1 MKPSSDSVGGRGH
14 DHVHPTKYSDVD
26 SLQFMTPETTAKWC
40 SCTNP
45 QCFGAGYFPGGAIQI
60 PAKLKELCLSTPNLF
75 DSETKQKFKSKSKL
89 PMSLYPWHFYPEH
102 VEKNQDGKWKL
113 VEVTSNSKFYD
124 TDRRVYPFPPP
135 RNTPQHFIRDSPEF
149 PSLRVRPQDRW
160 QSDSVSI
167 PVWML
172 DMLEKDGSGI
182 SDKALDDMSKSD
194 LIQLVKR
201 WKARTLHQLEESKKN
216 ETKYSNQ
223 LAQQLAGNK
232 RKYDDMKNHY
242 EENIK
247 KLKAEIATLNK
258 HVENLSEALAKTRD
272 LLQNAKN
279 HLGRPLRYSDLH
291 GDGILADSVEHF
303 TFFKT
308 AKANDA
314 FLKLL
319 NHTDGTPNSFPEGD
333 GLLENLRPF
342 SHLPSGEKFGD
353 QPPPSLDEEDYSRWL
368 KRSKAAKMSSPNTK
382 KHNYLRT
389 YKDDY
394 LAFCIYVRA
403 GPTQE
408 FAAALCGIG
417 GSHMSDIFYAWANV
431 LDEGLRE
438 MFPRPT
444 RSQMLQAYPLRF
456 IEADNSART
465 FMLLDAFEVFAQ
477 SSSNPHVRNATHS
490 DYKKHSTVKCL
501 GGCDPIGCPWDNSIT
516 EGRVGRASDTFFTI
530 SSKILREVPCGGTA
544 KVDKGF
550 PVDNEAVKDGVKI
563 DRPAKRKRNQV
574 KQSSVDTSQTQKI
587 GNTRIVVEN
596 VNGEMKLQIRML
608 NVLIPCNQFSIISQI
623 IRIGYLLQNFKK
635 PIVQRIGGK
644 SKNKKSSK
652 GRCCRGEVRW
662 YGGKDD
668 GLVDVRPNIRLWGM
682 QSEINRHAELTELH
696 PGKSALEISEMVLA
710 EDWPLKIRKE
720 LYERR
725 GEVYDGLY

>member
-1 MKPSSDSVGGRGH
+1 MFVLKSPIFIYQRFSPNCETPKRQSHFHCSRPSE
-14 DHVHPTKYSDVD
+14 TKSTH
-26 SLQFMTPETTAKWC
+26 QIWPETT
-40 SCTNP
+40 
-45 QCFGAGYFPGGAIQI
+45 
-60 PAKLKELCLSTPNLF
+60 LSRVL
-75 DSETKQKFKSKSKL
+75 S
-89 PMSLYPWHFYPEH
+89 
-102 VEKNQDGKWKL
+102 
-113 VEVTSNSKFYD
+113 SNSVGVALSRSFASHA
-124 TDRRVYPFPPP
+124 VIVALSWALSS
-135 RNTPQHFIRDSPEF
+135 N
-149 PSLRVRPQDRW
+149 LRPKVTQ
-160 QSDSVSI
+160 
-167 PVWML
+167 
-172 DMLEKDGSGI
+172 
-182 SDKALDDMSKSD
+182 
-194 LIQLVKR
+194 QLV
-201 WKARTLHQLEESKKN
+201 WKKVYLN
-216 ETKYSNQ
+216 ET
-223 LAQQLAGNK
+223 
-232 RKYDDMKNHY
+232 
-242 EENIK
+242 
-247 KLKAEIATLNK
+247 
-258 HVENLSEALAKTRD
+258 LAKTRD
-272 LLQNAKN
+272 LLESAKN

-342 SHLPSGEKFGD
+342 SHLPPGEKFGD
-353 QPPPSLDEEDYSRWL
+353 RPPPSLDEEDYRKYL

-438 MFPRPT
+438 IFPRPT

-501 GGCDPIGCPWDNSIT
+501 GGCDPIGCPWNNSIT

-530 SSKILREVPCGGTA
+530 SSKILREVPCGWTA

-720 LYERR
+720 LYARR
-725 GEVYDGLY
+725 GEEYDGLY